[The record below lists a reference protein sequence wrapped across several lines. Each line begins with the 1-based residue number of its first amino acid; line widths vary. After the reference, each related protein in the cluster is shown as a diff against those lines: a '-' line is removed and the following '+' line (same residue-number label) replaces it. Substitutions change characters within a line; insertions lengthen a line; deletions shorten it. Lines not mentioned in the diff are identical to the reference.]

1 MTRTGSKTRQVIRLA
16 SIVLGLFSAAMLSAQ
31 VQEKPPIDVTGYK
44 IDAAINP
51 ADHTL
56 TAVTSVTFS
65 ALQPAPVVQFGL
77 HGALNVEKVTDE
89 SGNLLNGQRGPN
101 ATVMVT
107 PSAPLT
113 VGKSYTWT
121 FSYKGA
127 LDGEGGPVPGL
138 KLAYVGDPITYLLYA
153 GDWFPMVG
161 YQTDRFT
168 ADIKIHI
175 PDGYKVVGSGPVPV
189 AEAPVNALASPTP
202 VKQQAGHKKDER
214 TSKRKSAG
222 SKSAYSK
229 SSASESLAALP
240 TLTVPPNTTE
250 YDFKWDKPGF
260 PGTIIAGKFIET
272 SPAPNIHIY
281 TTAQYKANA
290 EDYAQSTLRIFTYF
304 TSTFGLPETYN
315 ISVVQLPDDTVPA
328 YWAPEVAAVAGDRI
342 PGKTSFRLLSN
353 TIAHQWW
360 GSEISPA
367 SQNDAWI
374 TNGMSR
380 YAELMYL
387 QSSAGEGAMEA
398 ALLDVSAGALA
409 YDTIPLTSAGQLNV
423 FTPEFQSMT
432 LEKGAI
438 VFHMLVWEVGR
449 GTFIRILRAALSQ
462 YTDKSITTADF
473 EKIAEAQ
480 SQQELTPF
488 FSQWLDGTGAP
499 DFHNKWAVYRLGN
512 NKGFRTIGEIK
523 QNLDLF
529 NMPIELQI
537 QTDGKTENRLISV
550 VGTDSQYVVDTF
562 GRPRR
567 IIIDPNNWILKNSP
581 SMQVRVDI
589 LKGQQLVAQGD
600 LVGALAQYQKALKVN
615 PQSSLASFRIG
626 EVFFQQHNMQAAV
639 DAYRD
644 ALNGDDDPKWTEV
657 WSHIQI
663 GKIFDMTGQRQ
674 RAVEQYREALQTN
687 DNTSGAL
694 NAARHYIQVP
704 YKAPN

>member
-1 MTRTGSKTRQVIRLA
+1 MTRNGSKTRHVIRIT
-16 SIVLGLFSAAMLSAQ
+16 SIVLALFCATALSARA
-31 VQEKPPIDVTGYK
+31 QEKPPIDVTGYK

-56 TAVTSVTFS
+56 TAVTSVTFT

-101 ATVMVT
+101 ATILVT

-127 LDGEGGPVPGL
+127 LEGEGGPVPGL

-168 ADIKIHI
+168 ADIRIHI

-189 AEAPVNALASPTP
+189 AAASTETPGTPTE
-202 VKQQAGHKKDER
+202 HKKGKDQKV
-214 TSKRKSAG
+214 KRGAKTKPATKASAEQ
-222 SKSAYSK
+222 AT
-229 SSASESLAALP
+229 AALP

-281 TTAQYKANA
+281 TTAQYKPNA
-290 EDYAQSTLRIFTYF
+290 EDYAASTLRIFTYF

-328 YWAPEVAAVAGDRI
+328 YWAPEVAAVAGNRI

-367 SQNDAWI
+367 TQNDAWI

-432 LEKGAI
+432 LEKGAM

-449 GTFIRILRAALSQ
+449 GTFLKILRAALSQ

-529 NMPIELQI
+529 NMPVELQI

-615 PQSSLASFRIG
+615 PQSSLANFRIG

-704 YKAPN
+704 YKAAD

>member
-1 MTRTGSKTRQVIRLA
+1 MTRIGSKTRHVIRIA
-16 SIVLGLFSAAMLSAQ
+16 SIVLALFSAAALSAQ
-31 VQEKPPIDVTGYK
+31 AQEKTPIDVTGYK

-56 TAVTSVTFS
+56 TAVTSVTFT

-77 HGALNVEKVTDE
+77 HGALNVENVTDE

-127 LDGEGGPVPGL
+127 LEGEGGPVPGL

-168 ADIKIHI
+168 ADIKIHV
-175 PDGYKVVGSGPVPV
+175 PEGYKVVGSGPVPV
-189 AEAPVNALASPTP
+189 ADASKEVPAPSTE
-202 VKQQAGHKKDER
+202 HKK
-214 TSKRKSAG
+214 SKDRKDKHG
-222 SKSAYSK
+222 SKGK
-229 SSASESLAALP
+229 STTGETPATLP
-240 TLTVPPNTTE
+240 TLTVPPGTTE
-250 YDFKWDKPGF
+250 YDFKWNKPGF

-272 SPAPNIHIY
+272 SPAPNIHVY
-281 TTAQYKANA
+281 TTAQYKPNA
-290 EDYAQSTLRIFTYF
+290 EDYAESTLRIFTYF

-315 ISVVQLPDDTVPA
+315 INVVQLPDDTVPA
-328 YWAPEVAAVAGDRI
+328 YWAPEVAAVAGNRI

-367 SQNDAWI
+367 TQNDAWI
-374 TNGMSR
+374 TDGMSR

-432 LEKGAI
+432 LEKGAM

-529 NMPIELQI
+529 NMPVELQI

-567 IIIDPNNWILKNSP
+567 IIIDPNNWILKNSS

-615 PQSSLASFRIG
+615 PQSSLANFRIG
-626 EVFFQQHNMQAAV
+626 EVFFQQRNMQAAV

-644 ALNGDDDPKWTEV
+644 ALNGDDNPKWTEV

-704 YKAPN
+704 YKAPS